1 MIHNLTEEDEI
12 FSFDESLVTSLKH
25 VEHFKLIRVTTK
37 TKDHDPERI
46 LNQNNSS
53 SRPITLAHISS
64 MLDIL
69 SPAIQ
74 NNINQE
80 TINLMSDRVSTY
92 NAKIYL

>member
-1 MIHNLTEEDEI
+1 
-12 FSFDESLVTSLKH
+12 
-25 VEHFKLIRVTTK
+25 
-37 TKDHDPERI
+37 
-46 LNQNNSS
+46 
-53 SRPITLAHISS
+53 

-92 NAKIYL
+92 NAKIYLWSDYFVFNILSFGFQIIIDY